1 MTTRSSA
8 DFNSIRISLASPDQ
22 IKAWSYG
29 EVTKPET
36 INYRTLRPEKDG
48 LFCEKIFGPTKD
60 WECYCGKYKKI
71 RYKGVICDRCGVEV
85 TRAKVRRERMG
96 HIKLAAPIA
105 HIWFSKSTPSRMG
118 LLLDVSPKNLERVL
132 YFAQYI
138 VTEINNNEKLDAI
151 NFSKQDLE
159 QKLEELNKKL
169 EEVLE
174 SGNFIEEL
182 ERLEIKVKKS
192 DAKKPEKLEEIIKL
206 TYENLLEEAKDKTET
221 MIEDLESLEVMQL
234 LTEAKY
240 RDFRDQFGP
249 VFVAE
254 MGAEAILKILKAFDL
269 EKSTDTLIN
278 EIKQTSGQR
287 RKKAIKRLRVIEAF
301 KQSGNRPEWM
311 VLTVLPVLPPELHP
325 MVQLDGGRFATSDLN
340 DLYRRVINRNN
351 RLKHLL
357 ELQAPEIIIRN
368 EKRMLQEAVDA
379 LIDNGRRGRPI
390 LGSHNHKLKSLTDL
404 LRGKQGRF
412 RQNLLGKRVDYSG
425 RSVIISGPQL
435 KLGECGLPKKMAL
448 ELFKPFVMNSLVVK
462 GYAHNIK
469 SAKRLAEKSQP
480 EIWDI
485 LEEVIKDHPVLLN
498 RAPTLH
504 RLGIQAFQP
513 ILVEGSAIQLHPLVC
528 TAFNADFDGDQMAV
542 HVPLSRESV
551 LEAKK
556 IMLSTNNM
564 LAPRSGEPI
573 VAPNLDM
580 VLGIYYLTGANQLKD
595 KEKLMGFNST
605 ESAVFAH
612 ETDIIELREP
622 INVKIEGKFIET
634 TAGRILWN
642 DIMPDELGFRNI
654 QFTKSTIEDLVSEC
668 YGTYGKDVTTLVLD
682 DIKDIGFKYATISGT
697 TIAIKDIVTP
707 PQKQSLLSSAD
718 QKIRKLDEQYMEG
731 MITDKEKY
739 QSSIS
744 VWEEVSKKMEIA
756 VQESLPNYAGIF
768 TMADSGAKGNLAQIK
783 QMAGMRGLMSDPK
796 GRIIELPI
804 RSSFAEGLSV
814 MEYFISTHGAR
825 KGLADTALRTADS
838 GYLTR
843 RLADVAQDLIINAA
857 DDEYATGIK
866 IRKDTD
872 GMGSTL
878 SDRIVS
884 RFPSIE
890 VTHPETGEVICDT
903 DTIIS
908 VKIAKEIEE
917 AGIEEV
923 WCYSPLSATAKKGI
937 SQKCYGSSL
946 ATGKVALMGEAVG
959 IIAAQSIGEPG
970 TQLTMRTFHTGGI
983 AGSDIT
989 SGLPRVIEL
998 FEARIPKGV
1007 SILSE
1012 ISGVVKLGNIGDLRI
1027 VRVSNTEKNSV
1038 VTDIAEHHRVVVKS
1052 GQRIGVGETITS
1064 IKKSLISKLKKEENY
1079 DEISTDILA
1088 PYEGI
1093 VTVTKKD
1100 VTITW
1105 EDENEREYA
1114 IPAASEVLVSDG
1126 QKIVSGNPIT
1136 SGPKNPHEILR
1147 IQGVEEVQAY
1157 IVSEVQTVY
1166 RSQGVH
1172 IHDKHIEVILKQML
1186 RKIRIENPGGSGL
1199 LPGELID
1206 KFDFQELNARMI
1218 NENKETAEAVP
1229 VLLGVTR
1236 ASLVTDS
1243 FLAAA
1248 SFQETARVLTEAA
1261 VNGSVDQLQGLKENV
1276 IIGRLIPAR
1285 MDQSPEGLKLLG
1297 LDKDSSMLN
1306 RSGLTGMTEAPATFE
1321 EALAAIATDS
1331 TDIKIEKPLLDNKE
1345 TSISEE
1351 FEKTDIS
1358 EEFNLSDEFN
1368 LDDTSIKD

>member
-1 MTTRSSA
+1 
-8 DFNSIRISLASPDQ
+8 
-22 IKAWSYG
+22 
-29 EVTKPET
+29 
-36 INYRTLRPEKDG
+36 
-48 LFCEKIFGPTKD
+48 
-60 WECYCGKYKKI
+60 
-71 RYKGVICDRCGVEV
+71 
-85 TRAKVRRERMG
+85 
-96 HIKLAAPIA
+96 
-105 HIWFSKSTPSRMG
+105 
-118 LLLDVSPKNLERVL
+118 
-132 YFAQYI
+132 
-138 VTEINNNEKLDAI
+138 
-151 NFSKQDLE
+151 
-159 QKLEELNKKL
+159 
-169 EEVLE
+169 
-174 SGNFIEEL
+174 
-182 ERLEIKVKKS
+182 
-192 DAKKPEKLEEIIKL
+192 
-206 TYENLLEEAKDKTET
+206 
-221 MIEDLESLEVMQL
+221 
-234 LTEAKY
+234 
-240 RDFRDQFGP
+240 
-249 VFVAE
+249 
-254 MGAEAILKILKAFDL
+254 
-269 EKSTDTLIN
+269 
-278 EIKQTSGQR
+278 
-287 RKKAIKRLRVIEAF
+287 
-301 KQSGNRPEWM
+301 
-311 VLTVLPVLPPELHP
+311 
-325 MVQLDGGRFATSDLN
+325 
-340 DLYRRVINRNN
+340 
-351 RLKHLL
+351 
-357 ELQAPEIIIRN
+357 
-368 EKRMLQEAVDA
+368 MLQEAVDA
-379 LIDNGRRGRPI
+379 LVDNGRRGRPI

-580 VLGIYYLTGANQLKD
+580 VLGIYYLTGANHLKD

-612 ETDIIELREP
+612 ETETIELGEP

-634 TAGRILWN
+634 TVGRILWN

-668 YGTYGKDVTTLVLD
+668 YGTFGKDVTTLVLD
-682 DIKDIGFKYATISGT
+682 DIKDIGFKYATMSGT

-718 QKIRKLDEQYMEG
+718 QKIKKLDEQYMEG

-744 VWEEVSKKMEIA
+744 VWEDVSKKMEVA
-756 VQESLPNYAGIF
+756 VSESLPNYAGIF

-843 RLADVAQDLIINAA
+843 RLADVAQDLIINAK
-857 DDEYATGIK
+857 DDENATGIK

-878 SDRIVS
+878 ADRIVS
-884 RFPSIE
+884 RFPSIA

-903 DTIIS
+903 ETIIS
-908 VKIAKEIEE
+908 MKIAKEIEN

-923 WCYSPLSATAKKGI
+923 WCFSPLSATAKKGI

-946 ATGKVALMGEAVG
+946 ATGKVAMMGEAVG

-1027 VRVSNTEKNSV
+1027 VRVSNTEKNSI
-1038 VTDIAEHHRVVVKS
+1038 VTSIAEHHRVVVKT
-1052 GQRIGVGETITS
+1052 GQRIGVGDTITS
-1064 IKKSLISKLKKEENY
+1064 IKKSLVSKLKNDENY
-1079 DEISTDILA
+1079 ETISTDILA
-1088 PYEGI
+1088 PYEGM
-1093 VTVTKKD
+1093 VTVTKND

-1114 IPAASEVLVSDG
+1114 IPAASELLVSDG
-1126 QKIVSGNPIT
+1126 QKITSGEPIT

-1186 RKIRIENPGGSGL
+1186 RKIRIENSGDSGL

-1261 VNGSVDQLQGLKENV
+1261 VNGSVDHLQGLKENV

-1285 MDQSPEGLKLLG
+1285 MDQSPEGLELLG
-1297 LDKDSSMLN
+1297 LDADSEMLK
-1306 RSGLTGMTEAPATFE
+1306 REGLTGMTEAPATFE
-1321 EALAAIATDS
+1321 EALAAIANDATDS
-1331 TDIKIEKPLLDNKE
+1331 SIAKPIVEKKESKPKSEIENL
-1345 TSISEE
+1345 
-1351 FEKTDIS
+1351 DIS
-1358 EEFNLSDEFN
+1358 EEFNLKDELD

>member
-970 TQLTMRTFHTGGI
+970 TQLTMGTFHTGGI